1 MCSVCPLL
9 LSRLDLS
16 VRNSLSHEKP
26 SRMRRPQVNDMYFGC
41 QRNCGNDQSLG
52 IGSVCNSRVME
63 VFLTRNCV
71 LSWPHIFVQQP
82 LQGGGNPD
90 SRCLAAACHFLSECA
105 EHSEPWS
112 SQSAVSAEWA
122 AAIRTPLQK
131 RVGGLR
137 PLITGP
143 GSDRGPALAESLC
156 QHLFSPV
163 NWVSC

>member
-1 MCSVCPLL
+1 
-9 LSRLDLS
+9 
-16 VRNSLSHEKP
+16 
-26 SRMRRPQVNDMYFGC
+26 MRRPQVNDMYFGC
-41 QRNCGNDQSLG
+41 QPNCGNDQSPG
-52 IGSVCNSRVME
+52 IGSVCKSRVME

-82 LQGGGNPD
+82 RQGGRNPD
-90 SRCLAAACHFLSECA
+90 SRCFATAFHFLSECA
-105 EHSEPWS
+105 EHAEPWS

-131 RVGGLR
+131 QAGGGVR

-143 GSDRGPALAESLC
+143 GNDKGPARVELLR

-163 NWVSC
+163 SWVSC